1 MQLAAIVFVSTPNL
15 IPHFGQIFT
24 NAHLHA
30 FEVQNIP
37 EYTFTGK
44 TVDSLVLDKDTKGNS
59 FTDSDYKGYK
69 ISV

>member
-44 TVDSLVLDKDTKGNS
+44 TVDSLVLDKL
-59 FTDSDYKGYK
+59 GYRR
-69 ISV
+69 